1 MSEPHGGNSSVS
13 EPHTRNVNVS
23 EPHTRNVNVSEPHT
37 RNVNVSKPHTR
48 NVNVSEP
55 HTWNDYPPPQPP
67 AQLSPNRRIILWLAL
82 ENGNG
87 GRARQLL
94 FVRYSYMHSEKSS
107 LVLIVVLIRLVY
119 A

>member
-48 NVNVSEP
+48 NVSEP